1 MDNPMNYNKEAAIN
15 FLQLVASAKTVRKAY
30 QEYAAV
36 DFRHHNIGFK
46 GDAESLML
54 AMEENAAANPQ
65 KALEI
70 KHAIQ
75 EGDLVAVHSHVKLN
89 PADHGFSL
97 VHIFRFE
104 NKRIVELWDM
114 GMAVPPEM
122 VNENGMF

>member
-1 MDNPMNYNKEAAIN
+1 MDNPMNFYKEAAIN
-15 FLQLVASAKTVRKAY
+15 FLQLVVSAKTVREAY
-30 QEYAAV
+30 QKYAAV
-36 DFRHHNIGFK
+36 GFRHHNIGFK

-89 PADHGFSL
+89 PADHGFAL